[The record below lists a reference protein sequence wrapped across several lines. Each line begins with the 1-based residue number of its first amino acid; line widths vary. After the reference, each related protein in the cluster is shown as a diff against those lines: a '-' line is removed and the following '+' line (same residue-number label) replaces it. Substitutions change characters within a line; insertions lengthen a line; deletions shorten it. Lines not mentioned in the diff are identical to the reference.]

1 MGMYGTEGYWTG
13 IGFRRDFPS
22 LVCRKVLEARDSNLY
37 KFKKIQKRKCKLEQH
52 FLFDC

>member
-22 LVCRKVLEARDSNLY
+22 SVCRKVLEARDSNLY